1 LQALVHYFIEL
12 CLLRRAPQDLPAS
25 VALLKILVLV
35 YLGVGVLVGAATGQG
50 LAEALAQTLVDAT
63 LLLGLLYAGLRWLGH
78 LPRFLQSASALLGS
92 GALLN
97 LLVLAPLGMA
107 SGGDDSELTGFA
119 ALLFLALL
127 AWSLVVTGHI
137 LRHTLELT
145 LVQGALIAVAYNL
158 LAYSLLGAIFSGA

>member
-1 LQALVHYFIEL
+1 LQALIQFFIEL

-25 VALLKILVLV
+25 ATLLKFLVLV

-50 LAEALAQTLVDAT
+50 LGDALAQTLVDTA
-63 LLLGLLYAGLRWLGH
+63 LLLGLLYAGLRWLAR
-78 LPRFLQSASALLGS
+78 LPRFTQSASALLGS
-92 GALLN
+92 GAVLN

-137 LRHTLELT
+137 LRHTLDLP
-145 LVQGALIAVAYNL
+145 LVQGALIAIAYNL
-158 LAYSLLGAIFSGA
+158 LAYSLLGALFTGA